1 MNTGIVTIGSKTW
14 NVNIAKTTAELA
26 AGFSNVSST
35 PPQTG
40 ILFDLGGAFTN
51 ITINMQLMLFPL
63 DIAFIDENGK
73 VVDIVQHLPPLQ
85 DHICLVSCNYFLE
98 VNTGELNGVNIGDT
112 VAMTGLSSTDIL
124 GGTTLNMIIEV
135 MLVMMIMKMMMGT
148 MK

>member
-1 MNTGIVTIGSKTW
+1 
-14 NVNIAKTTAELA
+14 
-26 AGFSNVSST
+26 
-35 PPQTG
+35 
-40 ILFDLGGAFTN
+40 
-51 ITINMQLMLFPL
+51 
-63 DIAFIDENGK
+63 
-73 VVDIVQHLPPLQ
+73 
-85 DHICLVSCNYFLE
+85 LVSCNYFLE